1 MHAVLTCT
9 DPVEIDIQD
18 HSSKYKVLYKVLKNT
33 ALCDLKLANR
43 CWSLMVSLIYCR
55 VATHRASH
63 WCSLQGNELSE
74 GAQPVT
80 IITVIYRLMKPHQIS
95 YNLINMRLNSWKG
108 RYIYIERERGRRR
121 EINIYIYKIYWY
133 ILYIYSLLYIPRLWC
148 CVVLRPWTQPMCSAP
163 CIRSRCA
170 GLCRT
175 SDGLVAEVSHFFHSP
190 VWAQSVI

>member
-63 WCSLQGNELSE
+63 SCSLQGNEPSE

-80 IITVIYRLMKPHQIS
+80 IITVIYRLMKPHKIS

-108 RYIYIERERGRRR
+108 RYRERERGRWR
-121 EINIYIYKIYWY
+121 EREIYIYNILIYY
-133 ILYIYSLLYIPRLWC
+133 PVYLQFTLYTQV
-148 CVVLRPWTQPMCSAP
+148 VVLRGLPDLGQCAQHPVFAADVQD
-163 CIRSRCA
+163 CA
-170 GLCRT
+170 GLRMGWWRK
-175 SDGLVAEVSHFFHSP
+175 SRISSIPQFEHKV
-190 VWAQSVI
+190 